1 VTWEAWLT
9 LAVVAIS
16 ILLLSRD
23 ILLPAVVLF
32 GANVVLLVS
41 GVLTPDQAFSGFSN
55 PAPITVAALYV
66 LAGAIERTGVLVPV
80 VNSLLGGTGG
90 ERRTLAKL
98 LGPAAGASAFFNN
111 TPIVAMLVPA
121 VSRWSKRTGGSVSAL
136 LMPLSFAAI
145 LGGMIT
151 VIGTS
156 TNIVVSGLLEGSGY
170 DPIGFFEIAELGLPI
185 ALAGIALLLVLG
197 PIALPDRRPARF
209 DLEGD
214 VREFVLDMRV
224 VAGGPLD
231 GTTVEDAGLRRLQGV
246 FLVQID
252 REAER
257 RIIAP
262 VAPTVGL
269 RGGDRLR
276 FIGRATDVLDLQS
289 TRGLEPEAKEHLAD
303 LDSGRVRFFE
313 AVVGSASPLVG
324 KSMKEIG
331 FRARYGAACF
341 AVHRADHRV
350 VGKIGK
356 VRLRVGDTLLLVAEP
371 GFRARWQDRSD
382 FLLVSRLDGTDP
394 VRSQKAPLAVG
405 IALLV
410 VVAAATGIVD
420 ILDAS
425 LVGALALLAFGVL
438 SPTEMRGV
446 IDLNVLVV
454 IASSFGLGA
463 AILETGLAD
472 KVADGLIS
480 GLEGFGHWA
489 ILLGVILVTVAL
501 TETVTNNA
509 AAVLMFPIALA
520 VADHVGGDPRGYA
533 MAVAVVASAS
543 FLTPIGYQTNTMVWG
558 PGGYRF
564 TDYARLGAPITL
576 VTVVIAL
583 LATTH
588 FYGI

>member
-1 VTWEAWLT
+1 VTWEAWFT
-9 LAVVAIS
+9 LAVVVVVIV
-16 ILLLSRD
+16 LLAREV
-23 ILLPAVVLF
+23 LLPAVVMF
-32 GANVVLLVS
+32 GAVVVLLIS
-41 GVLTPDQAFSGFSN
+41 GVLTPEQAFNGFSN

-66 LAGAIERTGVLVPV
+66 LAGAIERTGVLVPL
-80 VNSLLGGTGG
+80 VNSLLGGVGG
-90 ERRTLAKL
+90 ERRTLARL
-98 LGPAAGASAFFNN
+98 ILPAAGASAFLNN

-121 VSRWSKRTGGSVSAL
+121 VSRWSNRTGGSVSAL
-136 LMPLSFAAI
+136 LLPLSFAAI

-156 TNIVVSGLLEGSGY
+156 TNIVVSGLLAQSGY
-170 DPIGFFEIAELGLPI
+170 EPIGFFEITYLGLPV
-185 ALAGIALLLVLG
+185 ALVGLALLLWLA
-197 PIALPDRRPARF
+197 PLNLPDRTPARA
-209 DLEGD
+209 DLSGD

-231 GTTVEDAGLRRLQGV
+231 GVTVEAAGLRRLQGV

-276 FIGRATDVLDLQS
+276 FVGSAADVLDLQT

-303 LDSGRVRFFE
+303 LDTGRVRFFE

-350 VGKIGK
+350 VGQLGK
-356 VRLRVGDTLLLVAEP
+356 VKLRVGDTLLLVAEP
-371 GFRARWQDRSD
+371 GFRSRWQDRSD

-394 VRSQKAPLAVG
+394 VRTDKAPVAVG
-405 IALLV
+405 IGLLV
-410 VVAAATGIVD
+410 VVAAATGFVD

-446 IDLNVLVV
+446 VDLNVLVV
-454 IASSFGLGA
+454 IACSFGLGA
-463 AILETGLAD
+463 AIFETGLAD
-472 KVADGLIS
+472 KVADGLIG

-489 ILLGVILVTVAL
+489 VLLGVMLATVVL
-501 TETVTNNA
+501 TEMITNNA
-509 AAVLMFPIALA
+509 AAVLMFPIAVA
-520 VADHVGGDPRGYA
+520 VANQVGGDPRGYA
-533 MAVAVVASAS
+533 MAVAVIASAS

-564 TDYARLGAPITL
+564 SDYARLGAPITL
-576 VTVVIAL
+576 AAIGIAL
-583 LATTH
+583 VMTLH

>member
-1 VTWEAWLT
+1 MAWEAWFT
-9 LAVVAIS
+9 LVVVIVTVV
-16 ILLLSRD
+16 LLAREV
-23 ILLPAVVLF
+23 LLPAVVLF
-32 GANVVLLVS
+32 GAIVVLLIS
-41 GVLTPDQAFSGFSN
+41 GVLTPEQAFNGFSN

-66 LAGAIERTGVLVPV
+66 LAGAIERTGVLVPL
-80 VNSLLGGTGG
+80 VNSLMGSSKG
-90 ERRTLAKL
+90 ERRTLARL
-98 LGPAAGASAFFNN
+98 ILPAAGASAFLNN

-121 VSRWSKRTGGSVSAL
+121 VSRWSNRTGGPVSVL

-156 TNIVVSGLLEGSGY
+156 TNIVVSGLLEQSGY
-170 DPIGFFEIAELGLPI
+170 APIGFFEITYLGLPV
-185 ALAGIALLLVLG
+185 ALVGLALLLWLS
-197 PIALPDRRPARF
+197 PITLPDRTPARA
-209 DLEGD
+209 DLSGD

-231 GTTVEDAGLRRLQGV
+231 GVTVEDAGLRRLQGV

-257 RIIAP
+257 RIISP

-276 FIGRATDVLDLQS
+276 FVGSASDVLDLQS

-324 KSMKEIG
+324 KSMKEVG

-350 VGKIGK
+350 VGKIGS

-371 GFRARWQDRSD
+371 GFRSRWQGRSD
-382 FLLVSRLDGTDP
+382 FLLVSRLDGTEP
-394 VRSQKAPLAVG
+394 VRTDKAPYAVG

-410 VVAAATGIVD
+410 VVAAASGFVD

-425 LVGALALLAFGVL
+425 LVGALALLGFGVL

-446 IDLNVLVV
+446 VDLNVLVV
-454 IASSFGLGA
+454 IASSFGVGA
-463 AILETGLAD
+463 AISQTGLAD
-472 KVADGLIS
+472 EVADGLIS
-480 GLEGFGHWA
+480 GLAGFGHWA
-489 ILLGVILVTVAL
+489 VLLGVIMAATML
-501 TETVTNNA
+501 TELITNNA
-509 AAVLMFPIALA
+509 AAVLMFPIAIT
-520 VADHVGGDPRGYA
+520 VAEHVGGDPRGYA

-564 TDYARLGAPITL
+564 GDYARLGAPIM
-576 VTVVIAL
+576 VATVVIV
-583 LATTH
+583 LAVVLNL
-588 FYGI
+588 YGI

>member
-9 LAVVAIS
+9 LAVVTVAIV
-16 ILLLSRD
+16 LLAKEVM
-23 ILLPAVVLF
+23 IPAVVLF
-32 GANVVLLVS
+32 GATVLLLVT
-41 GVLTPDQAFSGFSN
+41 GVLTPEQALSGFSN

-66 LAGAIERTGVLVPV
+66 LAGAIERTGVLVPMMS
-80 VNSLLGGTGG
+80 SLLGGSRG
-90 ERRTLAKL
+90 ERRTLLRL
-98 LGPAAGASAFFNN
+98 LVPAAGASAFVNN

-121 VSRWSKRTGGSVSAL
+121 VTRWSKRTGGSVSAV

-156 TNIVVSGLLEGSGY
+156 TNIVVSGLLEESGY
-170 DPIGFFEIAELGLPI
+170 DAIGFFEITSIGLPV
-185 ALAGIALLLVLG
+185 ALVGLAMLLLLAPVS
-197 PIALPDRRPARF
+197 LPDRRPARS
-209 DLEGD
+209 DLVGD
-214 VREFVLDMRV
+214 VREFVLDVRV
-224 VAGGPLD
+224 VVGGPLD
-231 GTTVEDAGLRRLQGV
+231 GVTVEDAGLRHLQGV

-276 FIGRATDVLDLQS
+276 FVGRATDVLDLQS
-289 TRGLEPEAKEHLAD
+289 TRGLEPEAKEHLQD
-303 LDSGRVRFFE
+303 LDTGRVRFFE

-350 VGKIGK
+350 VGKIGG

-371 GFRARWQDRSD
+371 GFRSRWQDRSD
-382 FLLVSRLDGTDP
+382 FLLVSRLDETEP
-394 VRSQKAPLAVG
+394 VRSQKAPVAVG
-405 IALLV
+405 IGLLV
-410 VVAAATGIVD
+410 VIAAATGFVG
-420 ILDAS
+420 ILEAS
-425 LVGALALLAFGVL
+425 LVGAFAVLAFGVL

-446 IDLNVLVV
+446 VDLNVLVV
-454 IASSFGLGA
+454 IASSFGLGHA
-463 AILETGLAD
+463 MLETGLAD
-472 KVADGLIS
+472 KVADGLIG

-489 ILLGVILVTVAL
+489 VLLGVILATVAL
-501 TETVTNNA
+501 TEMITNNA
-509 AAVLMFPIALA
+509 AAVLMFPIAIA
-520 VADHVGGDPRGYA
+520 VAGHAGGDPRGYA
-533 MAVAVVASAS
+533 MAVAVIASAS

-564 TDYARLGAPITL
+564 SDYARLGAPITL
-576 VTVVIAL
+576 AAIAIVL
-583 LATTH
+583 IATTQ

>member
-1 VTWEAWLT
+1 VTWEAWFT
-9 LAVVAIS
+9 LAVVVVS
-16 ILLLSRD
+16 IVLLSRD
-23 ILLPAVVLF
+23 VILPAVVVF
-32 GANVVLLVS
+32 GATVVLLVT
-41 GVLTPDQAFSGFSN
+41 GVLTPEQAFSGFSN

-66 LAGAIERTGVLVPV
+66 LAGAIERTGVLFPV
-80 VNSLLGGTGG
+80 MNSLLGGDHS
-90 ERRTLAKL
+90 ERVTLATL
-98 LGPAAGASAFFNN
+98 LWPAAGASAFLNN

-121 VSRWSKRTGGSVSAL
+121 VSRWSSRTGGSVSSL

-145 LGGMIT
+145 LGGMVT

-156 TNIVVSGLLEGSGY
+156 TNIVVSGLLEDWGFE
-170 DPIGFFEIAELGLPI
+170 PIGFFEITKLGLPI
-185 ALAGIALLLVLG
+185 ALLGILLLLG
-197 PIALPDRRPARF
+197 LSPVALPSRRPARS
-209 DLEGD
+209 DLAGD

-224 VAGGPLD
+224 IKGGPLD
-231 GTTVEDAGLRRLQGV
+231 GSTVEDAGLRRLQGV

-252 REAER
+252 RESER

-276 FIGRATDVLDLQS
+276 FVGRATDVLDLQS
-289 TRGLEPEAKEHLAD
+289 TRGLEPEAQAHLAD
-303 LDSGRVRFFE
+303 LDTSRVRFFE
-313 AVVGSASPLVG
+313 AVVGSASPLIG
-324 KSMKEIG
+324 KSLKEAG
-331 FRARYGAACF
+331 FRARYGAAVF

-350 VGKIGK
+350 VGKLGN

-382 FLLVSRLDGTDP
+382 FLLVSRLDETDP
-394 VRSQKAPLAVG
+394 VRSQKAPIAVG
-405 IALLV
+405 VTLLV
-410 VVAAATGIVD
+410 VLAAATGVTD
-420 ILDAS
+420 ILQAS
-425 LVGALALLAFGVL
+425 LVGALALLAFRVL

-446 IDLNVLVV
+446 VDMNVLVV

-472 KVADGLIS
+472 KVADGLIN

-489 ILLGVILVTVAL
+489 ILLGVILATVAL

-509 AAVLMFPIALA
+509 AAVLMFPIAIA
-520 VADHVGGDPRGYA
+520 VAEHVGGDPRGYA
-533 MAVAVVASAS
+533 MAVAIVASAS

-564 TDYARLGAPITL
+564 SDYARLGAPITL
-576 VTVVIAL
+576 MAVIVAL
-583 LATTH
+583 FGTMA